1 MHPNVA
7 NTTGLHHITAIAGD
21 PQQNLDF
28 YTRVLGLRL
37 VKKTVNFDDPST
49 YHLFY
54 GDQTGQPGSFI
65 SFFTDRQFSQGEPD
79 IGEAVAVSFSVP
91 AASLDFWVDYLDDN
105 GIDFVEPF
113 ERFGKLVIGLQD
125 PDGLHL
131 ELVGN
136 SNVEASDSQETD
148 GIPARH
154 CIRGLHGITLAEEN
168 YRATG
173 QLIAESFGF
182 EEVSQEHNRFLFQ
195 SDAFLGNTIELIDG
209 VDLNGKPGK
218 GAVHHVAFRVKDKEQ
233 QSELRRQLEAI
244 GYHLTE
250 NEDRYYFESFFFHEP
265 GGAMFEIATDEPGFT
280 IDEDKNMLGNGLCL
294 PPELESKRA
303 LIEAELT
310 ELH

>member
-1 MHPNVA
+1 MA

-28 YTRVLGLRL
+28 YKRVLGLRL

-54 GDQTGQPGSFI
+54 GDQTGQPGSII
-65 SFFTDRQFSQGEPD
+65 SFFADRQFSQGEPD

-91 AASLDFWVDYLDDN
+91 AASLDFWVDYLDGK

-136 SNVEASDSQETD
+136 AGAEALKGRATGD
-148 GIPARH
+148 IPTRH
-154 CIRGLHGITLAEEN
+154 SIRGLHGITLAEDN
-168 YRATG
+168 YRVTA
-173 QLIAESFGF
+173 QLISESLDF
-182 EEVSQEHNRFLFQ
+182 EEVDQEHNRFLFQ
-195 SDAFLGNTIELIDG
+195 SDTSLGNTIELIDS

-218 GAVHHVAFRVKDKEQ
+218 GTVHHVAFRVKDKEH
-233 QSELRRQLEAI
+233 QSELRRQLEEI

-265 GGAMFEIATDEPGFT
+265 GGAMLEIATDKPGFAV
-280 IDEDKNMLGNGLCL
+280 DEDKNALGSHLCL
-294 PPELESKRA
+294 PTELESKRA
-303 LIEAELT
+303 LIEAEL
-310 ELH
+310 ENLNHRS